1 MQAKLT
7 GQMLAVMAVSIGVAA
22 CGTTGR
28 SADTRRGVTDAAYTP
43 LRDVNMIRPE
53 IPLLLRNLHYP
64 YSTASL
70 TGCPA
75 VIQEIHSLDA
85 VLGPESYQDGPNRN
99 VWDRG
104 GDFMEQQTI
113 AAAQNTAQD
122 LIPFRS
128 WVRTLSGASAA
139 DREALRAVANGQQR
153 RTFLRGY
160 GASLG
165 CPDIIPAPPALPP
178 ARQEH
183 PTSQPHAAEHQDK
196 NSPTPSKP
204 AEATEDLTLLPAG
217 EISFESF

>member
-7 GQMLAVMAVSIGVAA
+7 GQMLAVLAVTASVAA

-53 IPLLLRNLHYP
+53 IPLLLRSLQYP
-64 YSTASL
+64 YATVEL
-70 TGCPA
+70 TDCNA
-75 VIQEIHSLDA
+75 IINQIHNLDA
-85 VLGPESYQDGPNRN
+85 VLGPESYQAGPNRN
-99 VWDRG
+99 VWDRS
-104 GDFMEQQTI
+104 GDFVEEQTI

-128 WVRTLSGASAA
+128 WVRRLSGASEA

-160 GASLG
+160 GASMG
-165 CPDIIPAPPALPP
+165 CPDIIPAPPTLPR
-178 ARQEH
+178 AQQQH
-183 PTSQPHAAEHQDK
+183 PPGQPRANDR
-196 NSPTPSKP
+196 TPKDDRSAPKP
-204 AEATEDLTLLPAG
+204 GDEAVTE
-217 EISFESF
+217 SH

>member
-7 GQMLAVMAVSIGVAA
+7 GQMLAVLAVTASVAA

-53 IPLLLRNLHYP
+53 VPLLLRNLQYP
-64 YSTASL
+64 YATADL
-70 TGCPA
+70 TDCNA
-75 VIQEIHSLDA
+75 VLNQVHSLDA
-85 VLGPESYQDGPNRN
+85 VLGPESYQAGPNRN
-99 VWDRG
+99 IWDRG
-104 GDFMEQQTI
+104 GDFMEEQTI

-128 WVRTLSGASAA
+128 WVRRLSGASEA

-160 GASLG
+160 GASMG
-165 CPDIIPAPPALPP
+165 CPDIIPAPPALPRSQQQHTAGRP
-178 ARQEH
+178 HAND
-183 PTSQPHAAEHQDK
+183 SQPKDD
-196 NSPTPSKP
+196 PSAP
-204 AEATEDLTLLPAG
+204 HPGDEGLTENR
-217 EISFESF
+217 